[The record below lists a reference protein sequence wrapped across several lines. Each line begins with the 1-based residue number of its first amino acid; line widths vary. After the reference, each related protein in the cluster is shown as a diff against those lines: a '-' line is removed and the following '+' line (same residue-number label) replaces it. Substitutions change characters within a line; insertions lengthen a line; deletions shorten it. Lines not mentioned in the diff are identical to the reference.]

1 MAVRSKFLE
10 DGLTP
15 QQEQAIIG
23 LINETSV
30 AAAARASGVG
40 QRTLHQWINDDKRFM
55 AAYRSARRQAFDQAI
70 ALTQRYASLAVTTL
84 AKVMADA
91 NAAKV
96 SAATAMLKFGRESIE
111 LDDLAARIE
120 TLESER
126 DDEGDRS

>member
-1 MAVRSKFLE
+1 
-10 DGLTP
+10 
-15 QQEQAIIG
+15 
-23 LINETSV
+23 
-30 AAAARASGVG
+30 
-40 QRTLHQWINDDKRFM
+40 
-55 AAYRSARRQAFDQAI
+55 
-70 ALTQRYASLAVTTL
+70 
-84 AKVMADA
+84 MADASAA